1 MRVTLGR
8 MKKKKGGRSGKRR
21 PKRKKAAT
29 VTIKDLMMAIDKGK
43 QTKKTILAGARK
55 IIRDEGVDHLSIARL
70 ADEVGMST
78 GAVMYHFK
86 NKRALHK
93 ALLEEYADH
102 LIHQYVAYEAM
113 FDGSSTETFVP
124 GYVEWFKDFDKNDRG
139 WAVVGIALL
148 SHFYYDEEIIAPVKN
163 WYKTVYARIAA
174 MPEEKRIQTL
184 LVIMALEG
192 FFASHKLGLDMIDP
206 ELKAQTWQYITEKY
220 LPSDA
225 KKKTKK

>member
-1 MRVTLGR
+1 
-8 MKKKKGGRSGKRR
+8 
-21 PKRKKAAT
+21 
-29 VTIKDLMMAIDKGK
+29 MALDKGK
-43 QTKKTILAGARK
+43 QTKKAILAAARR
-55 IIRDEGVDHLSIARL
+55 IIRDEGIDALSIARL
-70 ADEVGMST
+70 AEVVEMST

-102 LIHQYVAYEAM
+102 LMHQYISYEAR
-113 FDGSSTETFVP
+113 FEGSVTETFVP
-124 GYVEWFKDFDKNDRG
+124 GYVEWFKEFDKDDRG

-163 WYKTVYARIAA
+163 WYKTIFARIAA

-192 FFASHKLGLDMIDP
+192 FFASHKLGLDLVDP
-206 ELKAQTWQYITEKY
+206 ALKMQTWHYITEKF

-225 KKKTKK
+225 KKKICK